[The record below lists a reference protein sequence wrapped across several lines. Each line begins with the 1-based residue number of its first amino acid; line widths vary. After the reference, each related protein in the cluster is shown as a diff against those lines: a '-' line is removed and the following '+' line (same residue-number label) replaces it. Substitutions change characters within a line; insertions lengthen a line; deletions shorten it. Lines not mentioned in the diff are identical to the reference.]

1 MRRRP
6 GVWPLRRRCCL
17 VANQNSHLPGLLLG
31 ERGERNKVYLYVES
45 SVPKLSLAEKL
56 HDAMDD
62 TLARR
67 SPRGA
72 GEERR
77 PARSHKRAKSPTLGV
92 NLFAAHHR

>member
-6 GVWPLRRRCCL
+6 GVWPLRRRGCL
-17 VANQNSHLPGLLLG
+17 VANRNSHLPGLLL
-31 ERGERNKVYLYVES
+31 GERNKVYLYVES

-72 GEERR
+72 GEGRR